1 MPTYKLA
8 FFVSASLSVLQRW
21 HIFSLTLKD

>member
-8 FFVSASLSVLQRW
+8 FFVSASLSVTKYW
-21 HIFSLTLKD
+21 HIFSTKLKG

>member
-8 FFVSASLSVLQRW
+8 FFVSASLSVPKYW
-21 HIFSLTLKD
+21 HIFSTKPKG